1 MNFIEDHNQRQPQ
14 LRRQAER
21 ERERERLKMRDRKI
35 DWIENQEKWHQKK
48 KLQGWQEIILSYNIE
63 NQEKYCIY
71 GKVERKQ
78 NLPSHALLA
87 WLNIVRKVNFFKP
100 IKCCQNIHTI
110 TIRMMSLVFTEK
122 KAKDVL
128 IVIED
133 DTHFWSIQRLQSSSL
148 SKTTAI
154 RRCVVGFL
162 RGDSSSDSISLRLR
176 LPLASLTICFGS

>member
-21 ERERERLKMRDRKI
+21 EREKEWKWGIGKLIELRIRKSDI
-35 DWIENQEKWHQKK
+35 RKK